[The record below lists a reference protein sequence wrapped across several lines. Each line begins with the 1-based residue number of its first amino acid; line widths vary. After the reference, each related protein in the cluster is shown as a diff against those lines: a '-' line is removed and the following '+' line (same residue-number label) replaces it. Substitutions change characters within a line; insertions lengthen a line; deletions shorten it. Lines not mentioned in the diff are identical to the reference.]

1 MLGGPLC
8 HCRFQYAKKDRTH
21 PTAPCMWCG
30 KGFALRVNGGKPQV
44 FCRTACRRA
53 FDAVGRRWVA
63 EVIAASTLTLDS
75 LRNGAAATRA
85 LLPEAVSPAS
95 LSVPQKPAL

>member
-1 MLGGPLC
+1 MPLPFSVGEEGPDPP
-8 HCRFQYAKKDRTH
+8 DR
-21 PTAPCMWCG
+21 ACMWCG